1 MIDQLPPDVVYVA
14 GVALVATL
22 VAARLYAPG
31 DWFSED
37 SRFWAPV
44 RRLAVPLLHRVFTN
58 ADGDLYAE
66 TDVGVDERV
75 ATLQGVTVD
84 DVLDDLAA
92 AGYRPQPLAS
102 FASDWAGRPEA
113 ASWARYHG
121 SKLYPGAPEWLRRRQ
136 VHVRLFEVDD
146 HASITGSW
154 PDGDEPTMKVQG
166 RSAVIVTAHEEPTSW
181 RPDLWRAHYSGR
193 DVSIERGVRM
203 AAKDLDIERAPK
215 SQDHE

>member
-136 VHVRLFEVDD
+136 IHVRLFEIPAANVR
-146 HASITGSW
+146 G
-154 PDGDEPTMKVQG
+154 P
-166 RSAVIVTAHEEPTSW
+166 AVIVTAHEEPASW
-181 RPDLWRAHYSGR
+181 RPGLWRAHYSGR
-193 DVSIERGVRM
+193 DVDVERGVRM
-203 AAKDLDIERAPK
+203 AAKDLGIESAPK
-215 SQDHE
+215 RTHDHE

>member
-1 MIDQLPPDVVYVA
+1 MIDQLSPDVIYVG

-102 FASDWAGRPEA
+102 FASDWAARPEA

-136 VHVRLFEVDD
+136 VHVRLFEIP
-146 HASITGSW
+146 AATARG
-154 PDGDEPTMKVQG
+154 P
-166 RSAVIVTAHEEPTSW
+166 AVIVTAHEEPTSW